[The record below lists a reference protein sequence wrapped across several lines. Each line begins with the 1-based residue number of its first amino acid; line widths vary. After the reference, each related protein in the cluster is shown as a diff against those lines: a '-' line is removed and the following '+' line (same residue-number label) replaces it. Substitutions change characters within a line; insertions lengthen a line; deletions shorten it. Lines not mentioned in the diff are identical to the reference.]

1 MLAPRTSFEP
11 SSPYRINL
19 RWLGLSLALILLA
32 FTLDRVVDDA
42 LDVRGQPA
50 WEKFAWWCSKL
61 GEWWLIGLAG
71 LLAAVIQIRRRR
83 LEMARGILFTIA
95 TAGIT
100 GLAATILRTLIGRT
114 RPSNTSVPQ
123 GFYGIW
129 HQGHWII
136 GRPEFSSFPS
146 GHSATVAGLAMAAW
160 MIDRRAGMVAWVFAL
175 LVMWSRIATAWHHL
189 SDVVAA
195 TVLGV
200 LGAKIL
206 FGWLTPLLCVW
217 TERFRR

>member
-1 MLAPRTSFEP
+1 MLAPRNADEAASHH
-11 SSPYRINL
+11 RINV
-19 RWLGLSLALILLA
+19 RWLGLSLGLSLLA
-32 FTLDRVVDDA
+32 FPLDRVVDGA

-50 WEKFAWWCSKL
+50 WENFAWWCSKL
-61 GEWWLIGLAG
+61 GEWWLLGLAG
-71 LLAAVIQIRRRR
+71 LLAAMVQIWRRR
-83 LEMARGILFTIA
+83 LEMARGILFVIA

-114 RPSNTSVPQ
+114 RPSNTAVPQ
-123 GFYGIW
+123 GFYGVW
-129 HQGHWII
+129 HHGHWII

-160 MIDRRAGMVAWVFAL
+160 LIDRRAGLVAWGFAL
-175 LVMWSRIATAWHHL
+175 LVMWARIATAWHHL

-200 LGAKIL
+200 LGAKII

>member
-1 MLAPRTSFEP
+1 MLAPRNQFEATTTLGVKP
-11 SSPYRINL
+11 
-19 RWLGLSLALILLA
+19 RWLLVSLLLILLA

-42 LDVRGQPA
+42 LDVRGRPGL
-50 WEKFAWWCSKL
+50 ENFAWWCSKL
-61 GEWWLIGLAG
+61 GEWWIIGLVG
-71 LLAAVIQIRRRR
+71 LLAAAIQLRRRQ
-83 LEMARGILFTIA
+83 LEMARGILCAIA

-100 GLAATILRTLIGRT
+100 GLAATVLRTFIGRT

-136 GRPEFSSFPS
+136 ARPEFSSFPS

-160 MIDRRAGMVAWVFAL
+160 MIDRRAGVVAWVFAL
-175 LVMWSRIATAWHHL
+175 VVMWSRIATAWHHL

-195 TVLGV
+195 IVLGV
-200 LGAKIL
+200 LGAKII
-206 FGWLTPLLCVW
+206 FGWLTPLMRVW